1 MPVSKEALRTYLANL
16 PSDQQPT
23 ITTLEGSRPMTPE
36 EREAWLDQSVE
47 DQYAIDVA
55 DEDAAAV
62 EAAAELR
69 RRSFRT
75 RRARLEENVTKL
87 RANAVKLKDKAAFD
101 AMTAVAKADALR
113 LANID
118 STESAADVTAAFLAL
133 IDVLQDQGI
142 FKPTDDQPPSP

>member
-16 PSDQQPT
+16 PSDQEPT
-23 ITTLEGSRPMTPE
+23 INTLDGSRPMTDT
-36 EREAWLDQSVE
+36 EREAWLDQAVE
-47 DQYAIDVA
+47 DQYVIDVA
-55 DEDAAAV
+55 DEDASSV

-101 AMTAVAKADALR
+101 AMTAVVKAESLR
-113 LANID
+113 LASVD

-133 IDVLQDQGI
+133 IEVLQDQGI
-142 FKPTDDQPPSP
+142 FKPTDDQPTAP